1 MHYPRPAVLRFRYP
15 ISAIPFNTP
24 ITPHGPSA
32 LPGVYSIQVTANGQT
47 LTQPLLIEMDPR
59 VRTSTAELARQFAL
73 SMKLVELLEQN
84 FAVLLT
90 VQAYQ
95 GDPDNVATKEK
106 ARILEDRL
114 REINA
119 DLATLYRIVEGV
131 DAGPTSQVVA
141 AASELTLK
149 LERILKESEVLNADV
164 TGVQP

>member
-1 MHYPRPAVLRFRYP
+1 
-15 ISAIPFNTP
+15 
-24 ITPHGPSA
+24 
-32 LPGVYSIQVTANGQT
+32 
-47 LTQPLLIEMDPR
+47 
-59 VRTSTAELARQFAL
+59 
-73 SMKLVELLEQN
+73 MKLVELLEQN